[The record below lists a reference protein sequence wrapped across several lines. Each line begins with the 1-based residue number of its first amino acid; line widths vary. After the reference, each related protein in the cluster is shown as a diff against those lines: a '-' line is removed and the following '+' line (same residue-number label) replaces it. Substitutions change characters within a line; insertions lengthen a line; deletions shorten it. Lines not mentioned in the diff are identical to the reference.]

1 MKGRRREP
9 GSSVN
14 LVSRL
19 PALGSARPQTDA
31 GRFRRWRTDITD
43 GSLLR
48 NTRFYRLWA
57 GQGISFVGDAVSM
70 VALVVLVA
78 EIAGSASAVGGVLIA
93 RLLPTL
99 ASPFAG
105 VLADRLDRRAILVA
119 SDLARAILVLGIVF
133 TRDLATIYVLVFL
146 MGLARTFFNP
156 TIRAAFPSVVGEGD
170 LTRANALIGT
180 TFSIS
185 ETLGPVLG
193 GLLVASVG
201 VEVAFVLDA
210 ATYLVSAA
218 FLYRIP
224 LPRPHGED
232 SAGFGRELKAGLAYL
247 AGARLPLALVL
258 GAFLTM
264 LTINVTVPAEVF
276 LAKETFEAG
285 NVGYGLLVGLWGGGM
300 ILGSALI
307 AALGDR
313 ISLVPLYLISLF
325 VAALAL
331 AATGLAP
338 AFIFALGALVVAGAV
353 NGIDDVATNTIL
365 QKRVPD
371 AFLGRVFAVK
381 FLGYGVGEALAFPVG
396 GLVVDAVGPRST
408 YLYAGA
414 ATAVAGSLI
423 LLLVLTAPLG
433 RARSG

>member
-1 MKGRRREP
+1 
-9 GSSVN
+9 
-14 LVSRL
+14 
-19 PALGSARPQTDA
+19 LGSARPQADA
-31 GRFRRWRTDITD
+31 GRSRWWRTYITD

-57 GQGISFVGDAVSM
+57 GQGISFVGDAISM
-70 VALVVLVA
+70 VALVILVV
-78 EIAGSASAVGGVLIA
+78 EISDSASVVGGVLIA

-99 ASPFAG
+99 ASPFVG

-119 SDLARAILVLGIVF
+119 SDLARAVLVLGIIF
-133 TRDLATIYVLVFL
+133 TRDLVIIYILVFL

-156 TIRAAFPSVVGEGD
+156 TIRAAFPSVVGAGD

-180 TFSIS
+180 TFSVS

-201 VEVAFVLDA
+201 VEAAFVLDA

-218 FLYRIP
+218 FLSRIP
-224 LPRPHGED
+224 LPRPRGED
-232 SAGFGRELKAGLAYL
+232 SASFGRELKAGLGYL
-247 AGARLPLALVL
+247 SGARVPLALVV

-264 LTINVTVPAEVF
+264 LTINATVPAEVF
-276 LAKETFEAG
+276 LARETFGAG

-313 ISLVPLYLISLF
+313 ISLMPLYLISLF

-338 AFIFALGALVVAGAV
+338 TFVFALGALVVAGAV

-365 QKRVPD
+365 QKQVPD

-381 FLGYGVGEALAFPVG
+381 FLGYGAGETLAFPIG
-396 GLVVDAVGPRST
+396 GLVVDAVGPRFT
-408 YLYAGA
+408 YLYAGV

-423 LLLVLTAPLG
+423 VLLVLTAPLG
-433 RARSG
+433 RARGG